1 MHLTACMAATA
12 ALSHCCMTFV
22 RGMVLQRN
30 VVGSWRPCISR
41 TARTAMRMR
50 STEAFELWRPPNSG
64 DLLDITSPTNPR
76 IKYIRTL
83 HKRKTRDSEGRAL
96 LEGCRLVTD
105 ALEAGLSPDLVLVS
119 PEALASPGGS
129 ALSALLQRLSSDVVC
144 LASGDCVARACDTV
158 SPQGVVAVVA
168 RPLLPLP
175 ETVRLALVLDG
186 VSDPGNMGTL
196 VRTAAALGVDAVVM
210 TGACVDLWSP
220 KALRASMGAAFRV
233 PSVAMGTWHEAREL
247 LRARGLALYAADGS
261 AATAHWEVPWSQPS
275 ALVVGS
281 EAEGLSQ
288 AAREDLERGDI
299 TGIRIPLSNG
309 VESLNAAV
317 AGAIVLGEAQ
327 RQRQHGVNT

>member
-1 MHLTACMAATA
+1 
-12 ALSHCCMTFV
+12 
-22 RGMVLQRN
+22 
-30 VVGSWRPCISR
+30 
-41 TARTAMRMR
+41 MR
-50 STEAFELWRPPNSG
+50 STEAFELWRPPGSG

-76 IKYIRTL
+76 IKTL
-83 HKRKTRDSEGRAL
+83 HKRKSRDSEGRVL
-96 LEGCRLVTD
+96 VEGCRLVTD
-105 ALEAGLSPDLVLVS
+105 ALKAGLSPDLVLVS

-186 VSDPGNMGTL
+186 VSDPGNMGTM

-233 PSVAMGTWHEAREL
+233 PSVATGTWRETREL
-247 LRARGLALYAADGS
+247 LQARGLALYAADGG
-261 AATAHWEVPWSQPS
+261 AATAHWEVPWSKPS

-288 AAREDLERGDI
+288 AAREDLDRGVI